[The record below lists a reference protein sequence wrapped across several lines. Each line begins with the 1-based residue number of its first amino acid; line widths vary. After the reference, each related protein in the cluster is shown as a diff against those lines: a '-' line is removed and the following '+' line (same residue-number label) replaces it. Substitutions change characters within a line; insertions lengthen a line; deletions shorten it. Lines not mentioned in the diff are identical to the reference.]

1 MTADQIR
8 SLRDATPFRPFRVH
22 MANGKFADVPHPD
35 FINLSPSGRI
45 LIISRENDSFELA
58 DTLLVTSAETL
69 SKNGTRSRR
78 RAGR

>member
-22 MANGKFADVPHPD
+22 MANGKSADVPHPD
-35 FINLSPSGRI
+35 FINLSPTGRI
-45 LIISRENDSFELA
+45 LIISRENDSFELI

-69 SKNGTRSRR
+69 PKNGTRSRR
-78 RAGR
+78 RPR